1 MDENCLGPAP
11 YRHEIAPAAAGKL
24 APEPVQPLFIEVR
37 KRNNDANQH
46 EKDGDLGVH
55 RSPF

>member
-1 MDENCLGPAP
+1 
-11 YRHEIAPAAAGKL
+11 
-24 APEPVQPLFIEVR
+24 VR